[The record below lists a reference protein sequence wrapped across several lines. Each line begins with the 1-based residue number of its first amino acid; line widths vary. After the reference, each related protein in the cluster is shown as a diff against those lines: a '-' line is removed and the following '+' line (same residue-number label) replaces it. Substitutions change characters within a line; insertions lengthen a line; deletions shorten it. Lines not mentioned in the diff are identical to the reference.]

1 MPIKINVK
9 KSISE
14 KAIRNYVLFSNE
26 EFKVNSLNKLPLS
39 KFSVNINQTINSN
52 KSKNKDFILFN
63 LNPSQKIIIVKLKDY
78 QSSLSNERKG
88 AKFFDFIKSNSI
100 LVCTFIEENFKIY
113 MEKNKNFLDQFI
125 HGSQLKS
132 YEFKKYKT
140 KKILKGMS
148 LMFLIEVKTLDIIK
162 TKDLS
167 HLLMALLLQKILFL
181 NQAMYYILMSMHKD

>member
-63 LNPSQKIIIVKLKDY
+63 LNPSQKIIIVKLKDINRHY
-78 QSSLSNERKG
+78 LMKEKELS
-88 AKFFDFIKSNSI
+88 
-100 LVCTFIEENFKIY
+100 
-113 MEKNKNFLDQFI
+113 
-125 HGSQLKS
+125 
-132 YEFKKYKT
+132 
-140 KKILKGMS
+140 
-148 LMFLIEVKTLDIIK
+148 FLIL
-162 TKDLS
+162 
-167 HLLMALLLQKILFL
+167 L
-181 NQAMYYILMSMHKD
+181 NQTQF

>member
-1 MPIKINVK
+1 MSK

-78 QSSLSNERKG
+78 QSSLSNE
-88 AKFFDFIKSNSI
+88 
-100 LVCTFIEENFKIY
+100 
-113 MEKNKNFLDQFI
+113 
-125 HGSQLKS
+125 
-132 YEFKKYKT
+132 KKV
-140 KKILKGMS
+140 LS
-148 LMFLIEVKTLDIIK
+148 FLIL
-162 TKDLS
+162 
-167 HLLMALLLQKILFL
+167 L
-181 NQAMYYILMSMHKD
+181 NQTQF